1 MNHFE
6 ASWFY
11 FLFPGLITRKVE
23 FEKMGELTT
32 VGEMWSFGNI
42 FWFNPLSANPTK
54 WSATL
59 KQFVG
64 HFVGLALKR
73 LITLAAWTI
82 KNFLLFLKLSTN
94 MLESHAEAK
103 IYLVFSAISILEQK
117 NGKKYTTEFVCFF
130 LNHFCFESI
139 NHTGVAKATIPS
151 HSFLFMLSQSKC
163 FFLHCMINILRHEK
177 ISYRND
183 ELIIL

>member
-1 MNHFE
+1 MKPVGSISF
-6 ASWFY
+6 
-11 FLFPGLITRKVE
+11 FLGSSLGKLNLKKWVNWPPW
-23 FEKMGELTT
+23 
-32 VGEMWSFGNI
+32 GEMWSFGNI
-42 FWFNPLSANPTK
+42 FWFNPLSANSTK
-54 WSATL
+54 WSVTL

-117 NGKKYTTEFVCFF
+117 NGKKHTTEFFF
-130 LNHFCFESI
+130 YYWIIFI
-139 NHTGVAKATIPS
+139 
-151 HSFLFMLSQSKC
+151 LSQSITQ
-163 FFLHCMINILRHEK
+163 M
-177 ISYRND
+177 
-183 ELIIL
+183 